1 MHLRRTT
8 WLICLSYLEILVIAK
23 GLAGCY
29 ERIYMC
35 EAYMLLNTIEGNTQ
49 NWILPIPTQ
58 RGGSP
63 RQASGPANTF
73 TFKECID
80 AVSNV
85 SPPRC
90 QVEAPDPTNKRTVEQ
105 VANELKAAGYVNE

>member
-1 MHLRRTT
+1 
-8 WLICLSYLEILVIAK
+8 
-23 GLAGCY
+23 
-29 ERIYMC
+29 
-35 EAYMLLNTIEGNTQ
+35 MLLNTIEGNTQ

-105 VANELKAAGYVNE
+105 VANELKAAGYVNEFKPKVINFNKLKTGNVYAKMVRSLKSLSSC